1 MFVYNICRSGE
12 NKIFAVSWFLSFGG
26 KLGDKRDQRRAAN
39 WISGW
44 LFDFSSLH
52 GEMNLKHMWF
62 TLTKNSFNN
71 WDNIS
76 RELKWLS
83 LGHLVFSGHFFALL
97 THFYSQL
104 QLQKLQRGE
113 KCTWCVTKKRSF
125 GRSHDNSLMSRFLP
139 PSEPLE
145 PVHLRKYVSKRK
157 PEKLFKK
164 WCIIYLCFFSCW
176 QPVERRSCA
185 RRVLNLSDRSSH
197 ALALATCLFSMKSTL
212 FLHTASCSE
221 SQGSLQN
228 LYRAL

>member
-1 MFVYNICRSGE
+1 MIE
-12 NKIFAVSWFLSFGG
+12 
-26 KLGDKRDQRRAAN
+26 
-39 WISGW
+39 
-44 LFDFSSLH
+44 
-52 GEMNLKHMWF
+52 
-62 TLTKNSFNN
+62 
-71 WDNIS
+71 
-76 RELKWLS
+76 
-83 LGHLVFSGHFFALL
+83 LGHLVFSDHFFALL

-104 QLQKLQRGE
+104 QLQKLQRRESALEE
-113 KCTWCVTKKRSF
+113 KMYLCVTKKRSF
-125 GRSHDNSLMSRFLP
+125 GCSHDNSLMSRFLP

-164 WCIIYLCFFSCW
+164 WCIIYLYFFSCW

-185 RRVLNLSDRSSH
+185 RRVLNLSDRSSN

-228 LYRAL
+228 LFRAL